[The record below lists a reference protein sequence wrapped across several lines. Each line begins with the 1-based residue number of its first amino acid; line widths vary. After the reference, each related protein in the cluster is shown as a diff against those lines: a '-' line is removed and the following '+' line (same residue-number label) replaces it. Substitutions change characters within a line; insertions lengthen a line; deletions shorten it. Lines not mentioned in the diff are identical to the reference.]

1 MLKGYVK
8 TVRSQQ
14 SQRSSQK
21 PSKIICKSLQCSLQL
36 SSGGTSSTLR
46 SGINISAREKDWD
59 DALGFLNQGSL
70 GSGDDLAYKLTTHS
84 HLRKDMLRSDFYV
97 NRDFTIGRRDCSEAV
112 ASKMNLRSFGLYRD
126 CSSSLCQM

>member
-1 MLKGYVK
+1 MLKPLGVNNHRVHLKNLAKLFANPCNAHFSSVWEALRRHFGREK
-8 TVRSQQ
+8 TFRRVR
-14 SQRSSQK
+14 RT
-21 PSKIICKSLQCSLQL
+21 
-36 SSGGTSSTLR
+36 GTS
-46 SGINISAREKDWD
+46 
-59 DALGFLNQGSL
+59 ALGFLNQGSW

-112 ASKMNLRSFGLYRD
+112 ALKMNLRSWQSLYRD